1 MLLMPIYQLRFRIE
15 TCLAHNADMAIEFS
29 GHRPTFL
36 FSEKAPSDGQV
47 IARIEVDAV
56 NNREAWDKASGT
68 VLPPILDAL
77 SFSTGTPLLLRDCE
91 LVLKAQPGDKQ
102 RRALYVG
109 HRHEP
114 SLVALGAVEINETKK
129 ILAGGEDL
137 RLPLCWHRY
146 ALDRQLAHEQFV
158 FNWLAFEAL
167 AGDATIPSRCPTC
180 NEELQHCGNPVV
192 HAGSN
197 KAAARQIFQAAHP
210 GTDNREFNNEIWNK
224 SRNRVF
230 HGRRYPEPRYL
241 TEISKHSNRLH
252 AAVDRRLDDALGLGH
267 RLRRHQGYE
276 TWYRQFIYVEWTTQ
290 SSAEVFAQDWP
301 AAHFIRM
308 AEDEQA
314 DGPGHQEAIANGITL
329 LGHREFE
336 NW

>member
-1 MLLMPIYQLRFRIE
+1 MLWMPPYQLRFRIE
-15 TCLAHNADMAIEFS
+15 TCLAHNADVIIEFS
-29 GHRPTFL
+29 GHRTAFL
-36 FSEKAPSDGQV
+36 FSAKAPGDNQV
-47 IARIEVDAV
+47 IARLEVDAV
-56 NNREAWDKASGT
+56 NNREAWAKASGT

-91 LVLKAQPGDKQ
+91 LVLKAQPGDEK

-109 HRHEP
+109 HKNEP
-114 SLVALGAVEINETKK
+114 TRVVLTAIEIEETKK
-129 ILAGGEDL
+129 ILIDGEDL

-146 ALDRQLAHEQFV
+146 ALDRQLAHDQFV

-167 AGDATIPSRCPTC
+167 AGDATIPSRCPKC
-180 NEELQHCGNPVV
+180 NEELQHCGSPVV
-192 HAGSN
+192 HAGSD
-197 KAAARQIFQAAHP
+197 KTAARQIFRAAHP
-210 GTDNREFNNEIWNK
+210 RTTDREFNDEIWNR

-241 TEISKHSNRLH
+241 TEISEHSNKLH

-276 TWYRQFIYVEWTTQ
+276 TWYRRFIYVEWTTQ
-290 SSAEVFAQDWP
+290 SASEAFARDWP
-301 AAHFIRM
+301 AAHFLRM
-308 AEDEQA
+308 TEDEQA
-314 DGPGHQEAIANGITL
+314 DGPGHRGAIASGITL
-329 LGHREFE
+329 LGHGEFE